1 MSGTHNPQDKDDLL
15 SLVSD
20 HPSAS
25 QPRTATE
32 DSATAD
38 PIAGLQSLVESLDN
52 GTDIQQL
59 LHDMDVTDLVFDG
72 IEKQLEALMGNLG
85 DVMKDL
91 ESIQQSTSP
100 GSVEKSPEAVESTP
114 NELQPSSSST
124 PTQNPSSSLPRTPS
138 EPSESACTPVD
149 TSPSGPST
157 AESWQS

>member
-25 QPRTATE
+25 QPRNTTE
-32 DSATAD
+32 DSATTD
-38 PIAGLQSLVESLDN
+38 PTAGLQSLVESLDN

-100 GSVEKSPEAVESTP
+100 GSVEKPPEAVESTP
-114 NELQPSSSST
+114 NELQPSRSST
-124 PTQNPSSSLPRTPS
+124 PTHNPSSSLPRTPS
-138 EPSESACTPVD
+138 EPSESARTPVD
-149 TSPSGPST
+149 ASPSGGLST
-157 AESWQS
+157 AES